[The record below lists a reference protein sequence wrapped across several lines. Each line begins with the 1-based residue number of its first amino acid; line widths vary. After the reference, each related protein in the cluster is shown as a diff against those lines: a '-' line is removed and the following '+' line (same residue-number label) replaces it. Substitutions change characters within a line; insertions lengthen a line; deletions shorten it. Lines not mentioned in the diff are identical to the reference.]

1 MASNFWEYTLTGF
14 SDFLERRCI
23 AFAEPMATTRV
34 CGVCGLVP
42 YSSLLLPCGHVL
54 CQLCKDQNETETDC
68 CPFDGRKF
76 TDADSVLL
84 TFKQSDLVQ
93 HRVFC
98 VAGGQECSFAGKL
111 SELRDHLVKCD
122 RDLVK
127 CAKCRQRLI
136 RTVAVDHCRRCGDKT
151 APRQKVSSDQEE
163 VSAVEKLAGISNGL
177 KILREQASSESVDS
191 DAVVNCANSLLERLT
206 GLESDL
212 LDTRIN
218 SGGNQQQ
225 NPAVQA
231 KAVVTPGPYR
241 AASKPGVFITTC
253 EFPDVYS
260 AHDSLIEDRKEH
272 TLSSDTYTLAGY
284 TSCLDCV
291 FSKDE
296 SEEIGVCF
304 ILFLRDGPWDGHLE
318 WPFSKKV
325 TVTITHPRDKSKD
338 VRLASGMERQRAVK
352 KPRAGVWNCCSRT
365 EKKSWND
372 IELQGFIDKNTLFAN
387 VEFE

>member
-1 MASNFWEYTLTGF
+1 MASHFWEYTLTGF

-54 CQLCKDQNETETDC
+54 CQLCKDQNATETDC

-111 SELRDHLVKCD
+111 SELRDHLVQCD

-151 APRQKVSSDQEE
+151 APRQ
-163 VSAVEKLAGISNGL
+163 
-177 KILREQASSESVDS
+177 
-191 DAVVNCANSLLERLT
+191 
-206 GLESDL
+206 SDL

-218 SGGNQQQ
+218 SGGNQQL

-338 VRLASGMERQRAVK
+338 VRLASGMERQRA
-352 KPRAGVWNCCSRT
+352 PNG
-365 EKKSWND
+365 KKSWND